1 MFAVDTYLLQTVDV
15 SKSRKV
21 ELHLCMQWFMQ
32 VHVVCITTRWL
43 QVPNCSFCFL
53 LLHKLQPSCLWTRSF
68 LTVQRHESWHDWVKA
83 VLDWAPI
90 TVLACI
96 SSIVETSCSAGK
108 CPINSQRAGRSG
120 QGQQYSNSSALPRSQ
135 VLGVHAARPQGLI
148 LTGGHDALTFSIPR
162 SLNILARLVLSFQV
176 LHYVFSGESTKS
188 SQTFKL
194 HTDVCRTWHVKQT

>member
-1 MFAVDTYLLQTVDV
+1 MWFASQDGCRLQTAVFV
-15 SKSRKV
+15 FYYCTNFNLHVFGPGVFSQSKDMN
-21 ELHLCMQWFMQ
+21 LDM
-32 VHVVCITTRWL
+32 T
-43 QVPNCSFCFL
+43 
-53 LLHKLQPSCLWTRSF
+53 
-68 LTVQRHESWHDWVKA
+68 WVKA

-120 QGQQYSNSSALPRSQ
+120 QGQQYSNSSALPRLQ

-162 SLNILARLVLSFQV
+162 SLNILARLLLV

-188 SQTFKL
+188 SQIQILVTFKL
-194 HTDVCRTWHVKQT
+194 HDDDVCRMWHVKQA

>member
-1 MFAVDTYLLQTVDV
+1 M

-32 VHVVCITTRWL
+32 VHVVCITRWL
-43 QVPNCSFCFL
+43 QVANCSFCFL

-120 QGQQYSNSSALPRSQ
+120 QGQQYSNSSALPRLQ

-162 SLNILARLVLSFQV
+162 SLNILARLLLV

-188 SQTFKL
+188 SQIQILVTFKL
-194 HTDVCRTWHVKQT
+194 HDDDVCRMWHVKQA